1 MQVPSEIIVNPD
13 RKRGYFMNKQR
24 TKGENIY
31 YRKDGRWEGRYA
43 IGRKSNGRIKY
54 GYVYGKT
61 YQTVRDK
68 LLPLKQQS
76 DRMIQLYGKSMMTYS
91 EWVTQWKKEIQKTI
105 KLSTYSN
112 YCYKLSRYLLPHLG
126 TTPLYQVTSE
136 RIQEIIDIFMKEK
149 LSPSSIQ
156 IIHCL
161 LKKTLNDAK
170 KQGLL
175 YQNPCDAVKLP
186 KRIPRKVRAL
196 TIEQQRSLL
205 KVVDKSDDN
214 KDQAVILALN
224 TGMRIGEI
232 AALKWSDIDFNRGI
246 ISITQTCNRVK
257 SSDNQRTIVN
267 YDAVKST
274 ASHRI
279 IPMNQKVW
287 KLLKRLKEKS
297 DAEFVFSIGDKG
309 CEPRVLTYHFHQ
321 LRKKARLENI
331 HFHQLRHT
339 FATRCLEAKVGIT
352 SVSALLGH
360 ASTKMT
366 LDVYSDSMLEER
378 VTAVYAIEAM
388 AS

>member
-1 MQVPSEIIVNPD
+1 
-13 RKRGYFMNKQR
+13 MNKQR

-43 IGRKSNGRIKY
+43 IGRKSNGRLKY
-54 GYVYGKT
+54 GYVYGKN
-61 YQTVRDK
+61 YQTVREK

-76 DRMIQLYGKSMMTYS
+76 DRMIQLYGKSLMTYS

-105 KLSTYSN
+105 KLSTYSD
-112 YCYKLSRYLLPHLG
+112 YCYKLSRYLLPHFG
-126 TTPLYQVTSE
+126 DIPLYQITSE
-136 RIQEIIDIFMKEK
+136 RIQEVVNTFIEEK

-170 KQGLL
+170 KQELL

-186 KRIPRKVRAL
+186 KRKIQKIRAL
-196 TIEQQRSLL
+196 TLEQQKTLL
-205 KVVDKSDDN
+205 EVADKSKDD
-214 KDQAVILALN
+214 KSKAAVLALN

-232 AALKWSDIDFNRGI
+232 AALKWENIDFNRGI

-257 SSDNQRTIVN
+257 SGEHQRTIVN

-378 VTAVYAIEAM
+378 VTAVYAIESM

>member
-205 KVVDKSDDN
+205 KVVDKSDAN

>member
-149 LSPSSIQ
+149 ISPSSIQ

>member
-1 MQVPSEIIVNPD
+1 
-13 RKRGYFMNKQR
+13 MNKQR

-267 YDAVKST
+267 YDAV
-274 ASHRI
+274 
-279 IPMNQKVW
+279 W

>member
-43 IGRKSNGRIKY
+43 IDRKSNGRIKY

>member
-1 MQVPSEIIVNPD
+1 
-13 RKRGYFMNKQR
+13 MNKQR
-24 TKGENIY
+24 IKGENIY

-43 IGRKSNGRIKY
+43 IGRKSNGRLKY

-61 YQTVRDK
+61 YQRVKEK
-68 LLPLKQQS
+68 LHPLKQQAN
-76 DRMIQLYGKSMMTYS
+76 RMIELYGKSLMTYS
-91 EWVTQWKKEIQKTI
+91 EWVTQWKKEICMSVKV
-105 KLSTYSN
+105 STYSD

-136 RIQEIIDIFMKEK
+136 RIQEIIDIFMKER

-175 YQNPCDAVKLP
+175 YHNPCDAVKLP
-186 KRIPRKVRAL
+186 KRKIQKIRAL
-196 TIEQQRSLL
+196 TLEQQKSLL
-205 KVVDKSDDN
+205 EVADKSKDD
-214 KDQAVILALN
+214 KSKAAVLALN

-232 AALKWSDIDFNRGI
+232 AALKWSDVDFNRGI
-246 ISITQTCNRVK
+246 ISINQTCNRVK
-257 SSDNQRTIVN
+257 SGEHQRTIVN

-279 IPMNQKVW
+279 IPMNQKVLT
-287 KLLKRLKEKS
+287 LLKRLKEKS
-297 DAEFVFSIGDKG
+297 EAEFVFSIGDKG

-321 LRKKARLENI
+321 LRKQAKLENI

>member
-1 MQVPSEIIVNPD
+1 
-13 RKRGYFMNKQR
+13 MNKQR

-31 YRKDGRWEGRYA
+31 YRKDGRWEGRYV
-43 IGRKSNGRIKY
+43 IGRKSNGRLKY

-68 LLPLKQQS
+68 LLPLKQQAN
-76 DRMIQLYGKSMMTYS
+76 RMIELYGKSLMTYN

-105 KLSTYSN
+105 KLSTYSD

-126 TTPLYQVTSE
+126 TTPLYQVTTE

-175 YQNPCDAVKLP
+175 YQNPCEAVQLP
-186 KRIPRKVRAL
+186 KRIPKKVRAL

-205 KVVDKSDDN
+205 KVVDKSDDD
-214 KDQAVILALN
+214 KDQAVTLALN

-232 AALKWSDIDFNRGI
+232 AALKWENIDFNRGI

-257 SSDNQRTIVN
+257 SSAQQKTIVN

-279 IPMNQKVW
+279 IPMNQKVS
-287 KLLKRLKEKS
+287 KLLKELKKKS

-321 LRKKARLENI
+321 LRKQAKLENI

>member
-54 GYVYGKT
+54 GYVYGKK

>member
-1 MQVPSEIIVNPD
+1 
-13 RKRGYFMNKQR
+13 MNKQR

-61 YQTVRDK
+61 YQRVKEK
-68 LLPLKQQS
+68 LLPLKQQAS
-76 DRMIQLYGKSMMTYS
+76 RMIELYGKSLMTYN

-105 KLSTYSN
+105 KLSTYSD
-112 YCYKLSRYLLPHLG
+112 YCYKLSRYLLPHFG
-126 TTPLYQVTSE
+126 DIPLYQITSE
-136 RIQEIIDIFMKEK
+136 RIQEVVNTFIEEK

-175 YQNPCDAVKLP
+175 YQNPCDAVQLP
-186 KRIPRKVRAL
+186 KRKIQKIRAL
-196 TIEQQRSLL
+196 TLEQQKSLL
-205 KVVDKSDDN
+205 EVADKSKDD
-214 KDQAVILALN
+214 KSKAAVLALN

-246 ISITQTCNRVK
+246 ISITQTCNSVK
-257 SSDNQRTIVN
+257 SSEQQKTIIN

-274 ASHRI
+274 ASHRM

-321 LRKKARLENI
+321 LRRKARLENI

>member
-76 DRMIQLYGKSMMTYS
+76 DRMIQLYGESMMTYS

-378 VTAVYAIEAM
+378 VTAVYAIEAI

>member
-1 MQVPSEIIVNPD
+1 
-13 RKRGYFMNKQR
+13 
-24 TKGENIY
+24 
-31 YRKDGRWEGRYA
+31 
-43 IGRKSNGRIKY
+43 
-54 GYVYGKT
+54 
-61 YQTVRDK
+61 
-68 LLPLKQQS
+68 
-76 DRMIQLYGKSMMTYS
+76 
-91 EWVTQWKKEIQKTI
+91 
-105 KLSTYSN
+105 
-112 YCYKLSRYLLPHLG
+112 
-126 TTPLYQVTSE
+126 
-136 RIQEIIDIFMKEK
+136 MKEK

-331 HFHQLRHT
+331 HFHQRRIGHLHKGDFLRRY
-339 FATRCLEAKVGIT
+339 FP
-352 SVSALLGH
+352 
-360 ASTKMT
+360 
-366 LDVYSDSMLEER
+366 
-378 VTAVYAIEAM
+378 
-388 AS
+388 

>member
-267 YDAVKST
+267 YDAVKSS